1 MRFSGTEAIKYRKSE
16 ERTLSEKVA
25 LLKADIL
32 NSPKVSLPLSHT
44 ILKRHIMPYEIKL
57 EARMTKTNW
66 GTLHK
71 SMKKRR
77 KEYYLND
84 DFAKKPT
91 SRNLRIFLKKVISF
105 TDLPNCEK
113 PDMNEIDLKKAKE
126 EFLSTLKVDSA
137 NGIMSELNT
146 RHQANSK
153 LRHSEGKKRITAS
166 WFGEVCKK
174 RL

>member
-1 MRFSGTEAIKYRKSE
+1 
-16 ERTLSEKVA
+16 
-25 LLKADIL
+25 
-32 NSPKVSLPLSHT
+32 
-44 ILKRHIMPYEIKL
+44 
-57 EARMTKTNW
+57 MTKTNW

-77 KEYYLND
+77 KEYYLKD

-91 SRNLRIFLKKVISF
+91 LKKFKNNSEESNKF
-105 TDLPNCEK
+105 YGPNCEK

-137 NGIMSELNT
+137 NGIMIELNT

-153 LRHSEGKKRITAS
+153 LWHSERKKRITAS
-166 WFGEVCKK
+166 WFGE
-174 RL
+174 